1 MIGTVCR
8 EHRPGVTSH
17 PDVPFMRAPEC
28 VPCFSSSAQ
37 TVCKTTNVSL
47 EMESA
52 NINDRHPP
60 QYKLGQHLRKRV
72 LSKEALLSKREN
84 DRRRSKTR
92 VNLGR
97 AFRSWRELG
106 LCLRIKSDSALAF
119 FLLNSYL
126 RKSEN
131 RPEQPAIEESS
142 STESCY
148 LRESENRPEQP
159 AIEESSSTES
169 SESVHE
175 EYPLMCSQNE
185 VEQETCAAPSVQSS
199 ENGKESGKKDAACQR
214 PKSQEERTTAS
225 QSENKEN
232 RDIQEDEHEEF
243 STSLSVGDGRYLVDL
258 GSSSEFVVDEECI
271 LQLFKSCRECNRQC
285 TVRKR
290 VTGLKLV
297 VNQACCFCQSHSKWT
312 NLPDDDDG
320 DLQINGKQT
329 AHEQTKSAKQ

>member
-258 GSSSEFVVDEECI
+258 G
-271 LQLFKSCRECNRQC
+271 RTR
-285 TVRKR
+285 
-290 VTGLKLV
+290 
-297 VNQACCFCQSHSKWT
+297 
-312 NLPDDDDG
+312 
-320 DLQINGKQT
+320 
-329 AHEQTKSAKQ
+329 

>member
-1 MIGTVCR
+1 MA
-8 EHRPGVTSH
+8 EARP
-17 PDVPFMRAPEC
+17 
-28 VPCFSSSAQ
+28 
-37 TVCKTTNVSL
+37 K
-47 EMESA
+47 
-52 NINDRHPP
+52 
-60 QYKLGQHLRKRV
+60 KRR
-72 LSKEALLSKREN
+72 SEEYMA
-84 DRRRSKTR
+84 RRREIEKERTKTR
-92 VNLGR
+92 IYIGE
-97 AFRSWRELG
+97 SIQKWRELRWQKG
-106 LCLRIKSDSALAF
+106 FQSDAQLAK
-119 FLLNSYL
+119 FLLDSYL